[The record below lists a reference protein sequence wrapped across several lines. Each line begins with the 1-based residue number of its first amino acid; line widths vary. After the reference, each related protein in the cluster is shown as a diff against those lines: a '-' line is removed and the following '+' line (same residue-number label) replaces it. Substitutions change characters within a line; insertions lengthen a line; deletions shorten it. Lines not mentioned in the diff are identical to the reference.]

1 MIKALRLLFLAAL
14 AVVLIALALANGEI
28 VTLRAL
34 PPEAGDFLG
43 FSWSVHLPLYLVIFA
58 GILIGLLIGFVWEW
72 LRERRIRVG
81 HAQATRK
88 AAHLER
94 EVDRLKTKAEG
105 PKDEVLALLD
115 APKAPAKAR

>member
-1 MIKALRLLFLAAL
+1 MIKALRLLFLAVL

-28 VTLRAL
+28 VTLRVL
-34 PPEAGDFLG
+34 PPEAGAFMG
-43 FSWSVHLPLYLVIFA
+43 FSWSVQLPLYLVIFA

-105 PKDEVLALLD
+105 PKDDVLALLD
-115 APKAPAKAR
+115 APKAP

>member
-43 FSWSVHLPLYLVIFA
+43 LSWSVQLPLYLVIFA

-115 APKAPAKAR
+115 APKVPAKAR